1 MTRQSSRLGAIIAAG
16 LVLGACGSGATAG
29 VASTPSP
36 NNAPVRAAP
45 ARAPAAPD
53 VEFMSGMIGHH
64 AQAIT
69 MAKWAPTHGAS
80 ASLQIMAARIINA
93 QEDEIFTMQRWLKDN
108 HLPVPDATTMGM
120 KMKMDGMDHVMLMP
134 GMLTEAQMKEL
145 DAARGVEFDRKFLT
159 FMIQHHNGAV
169 KMVEKLFGS
178 DGAAQDEV
186 VFKFANDVSADQG
199 SEIDRMYR
207 MLDALPPAPAQKP

>member
-1 MTRQSSRLGAIIAAG
+1 MTRQFSRLGLIAAAG
-16 LVLGACGSGATAG
+16 FVLGGCSAGTQSGM
-29 VASTPSP
+29 ASTPSP
-36 NNAPVRAAP
+36 ATTPFRPAP
-45 ARAPAAPD
+45 ARTPAAPD

-64 AQAIT
+64 AQAIA

-93 QEDEIFTMQRWLKDN
+93 QEDEIATMQRWLKDN
-108 HLPVPDATTMGM
+108 NQPVPDANTMGM

-134 GMLTEAQMKEL
+134 GMLSEAQMKEL

-178 DGAAQDEV
+178 YGAAQDEV

-199 SEIDRMYR
+199 SEIDRMYK
-207 MLDALPPAPAQKP
+207 MLDALPPAVAKP

>member
-1 MTRQSSRLGAIIAAG
+1 MTRHSSGLGAIFAAG

-45 ARAPAAPD
+45 ARTPAAPD

-64 AQAIT
+64 AQAIA

-120 KMKMDGMDHVMLMP
+120 KMQMDGMDHVMLMP

-178 DGAAQDEV
+178 YGAAQDEV

-199 SEIDRMYR
+199 SEIDRMYK
-207 MLDALPPAPAQKP
+207 MLDGLPPAPAQKP